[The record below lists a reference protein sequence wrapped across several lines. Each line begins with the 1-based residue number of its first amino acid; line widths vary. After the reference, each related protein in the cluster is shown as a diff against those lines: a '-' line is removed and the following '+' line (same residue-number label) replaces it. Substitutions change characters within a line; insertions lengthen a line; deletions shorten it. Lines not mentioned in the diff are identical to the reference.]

1 MQWEDRMT
9 KITRRKL
16 LAVASAVPLVGMP
29 SISRALA
36 ADFVLKVAH
45 PLAADHP
52 TNIRLKEAA
61 DRIAKDSDGKIELKL
76 FPNNQL
82 GGEVDLLN
90 QVRSGAVEI
99 YVIGGL
105 VVSSVVPMAA
115 LDGTGFVFKDYTR
128 VWEAVDGKLGSYIR
142 EALMKA
148 NLYATAKPW
157 DLGFREIT
165 SSVRPIK
172 AVDDL
177 SGMKIRIPGAAAY
190 ANLFKALGAAPTS
203 IQFNEVY
210 PALQTKIVDGQ
221 ENPLGLIVTSKFFE
235 VQRFCSVSNHIWQG
249 NWVLINNRVWKR
261 LPSNLQEIL
270 EGRLN
275 EAGLAQRQ
283 DLAKLEQSYRDTMV
297 KGGIQFN
304 DVDTSS
310 FRQKLKESGYYT
322 EAKRAFG
329 DEAWKILEEAPGG
342 VLG

>member
-1 MQWEDRMT
+1 MPKM
-9 KITRRKL
+9 TRRNFI
-16 LAVASAVPLVGMP
+16 AVSSAVPLVGMP
-29 SISRALA
+29 FISRALA

-45 PLAADHP
+45 PLAANHP
-52 TNIRLKEAA
+52 THIRLQEAA
-61 DRIAKDSDGKIELKL
+61 DQIAKDSGGKIELKL

-90 QVRSGAVEI
+90 QVRSGAVEV
-99 YVIGGL
+99 YVVGGL

-115 LDGTGFVFKDYTR
+115 LDGTGFVFKDYSR
-128 VWEAVDGKLGSYIR
+128 VWDAVDGKLGAHIR
-142 EALMKA
+142 QALMQA

-165 SSVRPIK
+165 SSVKPIK
-172 AVDDL
+172 TVDDVA
-177 SGMKIRIPGAAAY
+177 GMKIRIPGAAAY

-221 ENPLGLIVTSKFFE
+221 ENPLGLIVTSRFFE
-235 VQRFCSVSNHIWQG
+235 VQKFCSLSNHIWQG
-249 NWVLINNRVWKR
+249 NWVLINNRLWKS

-270 EGRLN
+270 ETRLN

-283 DLAKLEQSYRDTMV
+283 DLAKLEQSFRDTMT

-304 DVDTSS
+304 DVDTGS
-310 FRQKLKESGYYT
+310 FRKKLNEAGYY
-322 EAKRAFG
+322 ADARKGFG
-329 DEAWKILEEAPGG
+329 GQAWAILEEAAGG
-342 VLG
+342 ALG